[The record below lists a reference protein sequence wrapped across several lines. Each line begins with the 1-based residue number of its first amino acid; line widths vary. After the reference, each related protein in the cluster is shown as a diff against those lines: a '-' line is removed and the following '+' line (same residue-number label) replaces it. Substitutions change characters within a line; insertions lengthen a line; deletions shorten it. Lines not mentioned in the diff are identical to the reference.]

1 MDTLIVEDLNVFYGE
16 FQALFGVSLTV
27 AKSETVAILGAN
39 GAGKTT
45 LLQTIAGALHP
56 RSGRISYRGKAI
68 LGRSA
73 HALCK
78 QGISLVPEGRRIFSS
93 LTVKENLLV
102 GAYANRQGPWNLQE
116 VYQLFPMLGERT
128 NVAGIDLSGGQQQ
141 MLAIGR
147 ALMNNPDILLLDEL
161 SLGLAPVVVKELY
174 RVVQRIAH
182 SGTTIVLVEQDL
194 HRSLQVADTV
204 YCLLE
209 GRVSL
214 HGSVDTLSRSE
225 ISHAYFGI

>member
-1 MDTLIVEDLNVFYGE
+1 MDTLIVEDLDVFYRE
-16 FQALFGVSLTV
+16 FQALFGVSITV
-27 AKSETVAILGAN
+27 AKGETVAILGAN

-56 RSGRISYRGKAI
+56 RGGRISYQGKSI
-68 LGRSA
+68 LAQSA

-78 QGISLVPEGRRIFSS
+78 QGISLVPEGRRIFPS
-93 LTVKENLLV
+93 LTVKENLQI
-102 GAYANRQGPWNLQE
+102 GAYARRAGAWNLQE
-116 VYQLFPMLGERT
+116 VYRLFPILAERA

-147 ALMNNPDILLLDEL
+147 ALMNNPDMLLLDEL

-194 HRSLQVADTV
+194 HRSMQVADTV

-214 HGSVDTLSRSE
+214 YGSAATLSMSE